1 MKWNLSRRQFMR
13 MTGAAAGGLAA
24 GSLLPRGARAARD
37 KELNIFCWE
46 GYNSDVVLDPF
57 RKEFDANVKAETQTS
72 DPEAVNRVRAG
83 ESRVFDLINLNNPWA
98 RKVLWPE
105 KLIKELDRGRFEPY
119 FNKMMPSFKPPYRWA
134 MSDDGQHLLGMC
146 QRFGPFS
153 FVVNTDKISRDLAE
167 DQGFDLFNDDKHA
180 GKYGILTFD
189 DWNVYHMCIG
199 AGVHPFRAHTEEEI
213 QAFEKVARKW
223 VKNAKVLGG
232 DPVQMNLALI
242 NGEIDF
248 YCTGGT
254 YTASPARF
262 DGKTNIRGIT
272 PKRGPMDGKGG
283 IVWIEVT
290 SVINNPEGSPLAY
303 DFLEYVQRPEVAK
316 VVAFAEGTYNTVAQ
330 MGNPDVLSKFTKEEL
345 DAVQWDSLEWELERS
360 YEYDINPDYPRMI
373 EILNAAK
380 RER

>member
-1 MKWNLSRRQFMR
+1 
-13 MTGAAAGGLAA
+13 
-24 GSLLPRGARAARD
+24 
-37 KELNIFCWE
+37 
-46 GYNSDVVLDPF
+46 
-57 RKEFDANVKAETQTS
+57 
-72 DPEAVNRVRAG
+72 
-83 ESRVFDLINLNNPWA
+83 
-98 RKVLWPE
+98 
-105 KLIKELDRGRFEPY
+105 
-119 FNKMMPSFKPPYRWA
+119 MPAFKPPYKWA
-134 MSDDGQHLLGMC
+134 MSDDAQHLLGMC

-153 FVVNTDKISRDLAE
+153 FVVNTDKISRGLAE
-167 DQGFDLFNDDKHA
+167 DQGFDLFNDDAHA
-180 GKYGILTFD
+180 GKFGILTFD
-189 DWNVYHMCIG
+189 DWNVYHMCVG
-199 AGVHPFRAHTEEEI
+199 AGVHPFKSHTEEEF
-213 QAFEKVARKW
+213 QAYEKVARKW
-223 VKNAKVLGG
+223 VKNAKLLGG

-272 PKRGPMDGKGG
+272 PKKGPMDGKGG

-290 SVINNPEGSPLAY
+290 SVINNPDGSPLAY
-303 DFLEYVQRPEVAK
+303 DFLEYVQRPDTAK

-330 MGNPDVLSKFTKEEL
+330 MGNPDVLAKFSKDEL
-345 DAVQWDSLEWELERS
+345 DAIQWDSLEWELAHS

>member
-1 MKWNLSRRQFMR
+1 MSWTPTRRHFMQ
-13 MTGAAAGGLAA
+13 MTGAASAALAA
-24 GSLLPRGARAARD
+24 GALLPGRAHAARD

-57 RKEFDANVKAETQTS
+57 RKEFGATVKAETQTS
-72 DPEAVNRVRAG
+72 DPEAVNRLRAG
-83 ESRVFDLINLNNPWA
+83 ESKVWDLINLNNPWA
-98 RKVLWPE
+98 RKSLWPDG
-105 KLIKELDRGRFEPY
+105 LIKELDRARFEPY
-119 FNKMMPSFKPPYRWA
+119 FDKMLPAFKPPYRWA
-134 MSDDGQHLLGMC
+134 MSDDGKHLLGMC

-153 FVVNTDKISRDLAE
+153 FVVNTDKISREMAE

-180 GKYGILTFD
+180 GKFGILTFD

-199 AGVHPFRAHTEEEI
+199 AGVHPFRPHTEPEF
-213 QAFEKVARKW
+213 QAYEKVARKW
-223 VKNAKVLGG
+223 VKNAKFLGG

-272 PKRGPMDGKGG
+272 PKKGPMDGKGG

-290 SVINNPEGSPLAY
+290 SVINNPDGSPLAY
-303 DFLEYVQRPEVAK
+303 DFLEYVQRPDVAK

-330 MGNPDVLSKFTKEEL
+330 MGNPKVLNQFSKEEL
-345 DAVQWDSLEWELERS
+345 DAVQWDTLEEEIANS